1 METSESLSKKVEKL
15 EIEMQI
21 LKSISV
27 DTILDSQERMELQKS
42 LQEYER
48 GEVFTLDNIE
58 QERNN
63 YFLYSA

>member
-1 METSESLSKKVEKL
+1 METLESLSKKVEKL
-15 EIEMQI
+15 EIEMQT

-27 DTILDSQERMELQKS
+27 DTMLDSQERMELQES

-48 GEVFTLDNIE
+48 GEVFTLDDIE

-63 YFLYSA
+63 N